1 MDKKRIAA
9 LAAAAWMACMPLESG
24 MNAFRLA
31 HAEGT
36 ADEAEPEAT
45 PTSEPTEEPEATPT
59 PMPTEEPEATPTPEP
74 TEEPEATPTSEPTEE
89 PEATPTPEPTEEPGA
104 TPTPMPTEEPE
115 ATSAPEEDDWKPH
128 GEAWAILE
136 DGTKLDGRL
145 QDILNAL
152 SGKEREDEEAEV
164 FIRTRDMLVVSGI
177 DEEIFDR
184 VTLSP
189 DEEVFDPEKAYYVEW
204 QIQDAVPL
212 GAEDEPT
219 LPPIVVYVTREG
231 ADKPNIGD
239 ATPAPTETP
248 APTDEPTQTP
258 NETPAP
264 TDEPTQTP
272 TETPAPTEAPTQA
285 PTETPAPTE
294 APTQTPSETPA
305 PTQTPTETPA
315 PTGMTLEVTADD
327 YEPGIWTNHPPV
339 FTLSGIPEG
348 SDEYVYGVFV
358 CNERLILLAKD
369 TDSYVPTEEG
379 LTSVRFAILDMM
391 GDVVALS
398 DQYDLMLDLSAP
410 DGPYLSG
417 VDYCDTVCY
426 IEASDSLSGL
436 SDISYDEGE
445 TWEPYIEY
453 EDGLSI
459 VGEKGDTIE
468 AGTIWV
474 RDIAGNISV
483 NAEEFTFGK
492 RKKTGGTGGTGTKPI
507 KHVKETMDYSKANYN
522 ALELKFSDEPQT
534 QLVAGEATLNLSL
547 SEGAGDA
554 AKPFT
559 AKLAAW
565 QTDEKAQDKPN
576 ALVLTAQAGEE
587 NSTWRFSGDVYK
599 LLNNSGVDY
608 LVFSTGEYMTALPTA
623 GFTGGT
629 QYGKLKASGVSTR
642 KFEYTLCQDEALR
655 ETTLSV
661 QVGGE
666 TYLLEEDTAQPMYRY
681 DVLVGTTDL
690 MKNPYESYK
699 HKEANP

>member
-1 MDKKRIAA
+1 MNKKRIAV

-36 ADEAEPEAT
+36 ADEAEREAT
-45 PTSEPTEEPEATPT
+45 PE
-59 PMPTEEPEATPTPEP
+59 PTEEPEATPTPEP

-89 PEATPTPEPTEEPGA
+89 PEATPTPEPTEDPEA
-104 TPTPMPTEEPE
+104 TPTPTPTEEPE
-115 ATSAPEEDDWKPH
+115 ATLAPEEDDWKPH
-128 GEAWAILE
+128 GEAWAILG

-145 QDILNAL
+145 QDILNEL

-204 QIQDAVPL
+204 QIQDAAPL
-212 GAEDEPT
+212 GAEDERT
-219 LPPIVVYVTREG
+219 LPSIVVYVTREG

-248 APTDEPTQTP
+248 TQTP
-258 NETPAP
+258 TETPAP

-272 TETPAPTEAPTQA
+272 TETPAPTDE
-285 PTETPAPTE
+285 
-294 APTQTPSETPA
+294 PTQTPN
-305 PTQTPTETPA
+305 ETPA
-315 PTGMTLEVTADD
+315 PTGMTLEVTADG
-327 YEPGIWTNHPPV
+327 YEPGVWTNHPPV

-426 IEASDSLSGL
+426 IEAYDSLSGM

-474 RDIAGNISV
+474 RDVAGNISV

-492 RKKTGGTGGTGTKPI
+492 RKRTGGTDGTGTKPI

-534 QLVAGEATLNLSL
+534 QLVAGETTLNLSL

-661 QVGGE
+661 QVEGE

>member
-36 ADEAEPEAT
+36 ADEAEREAT
-45 PTSEPTEEPEATPT
+45 PE
-59 PMPTEEPEATPTPEP
+59 PTEEPEATPTPEP
-74 TEEPEATPTSEPTEE
+74 TEEPEATPTPEPTEKPEATPTPEPTEEPEATPEPTEE
-89 PEATPTPEPTEEPGA
+89 PEATPTPEPTEEPKA
-104 TPTPMPTEEPE
+104 TP
-115 ATSAPEEDDWKPH
+115 ALEEDDWKPH
-128 GEAWAILE
+128 GEAWAILG

-145 QDILNAL
+145 QDILNEL

-204 QIQDAVPL
+204 QIQDAALFGV
-212 GAEDEPT
+212 EDERT
-219 LPPIVVYVTREG
+219 LPSIVVYVTREG

-239 ATPAPTETP
+239 AAPAPTE
-248 APTDEPTQTP
+248 A
-258 NETPAP
+258 
-264 TDEPTQTP
+264 PTQTP
-272 TETPAPTEAPTQA
+272 TETPAPTEAPTQT
-285 PTETPAPTE
+285 PTETPAPTDE
-294 APTQTPSETPA
+294 PTQTPSEM
-305 PTQTPTETPA
+305 PA
-315 PTGMTLEVTADD
+315 PTGMTLEVTADG
-327 YEPGIWTNHPPV
+327 YEPGIWTNNPPV

-410 DGPYLSG
+410 DGPYLSD

-426 IEASDSLSGL
+426 IEAYDSLSGL

-492 RKKTGGTGGTGTKPI
+492 RKRTGGTGGTGTKPI

-534 QLVAGEATLNLSL
+534 QLVAGETTLNLSL

-699 HKEANP
+699 HKEADP

>member
-1 MDKKRIAA
+1 MNKKRIAV

-36 ADEAEPEAT
+36 ADEAEREAT
-45 PTSEPTEEPEATPT
+45 PE
-59 PMPTEEPEATPTPEP
+59 PTEEPEATPTPEP
-74 TEEPEATPTSEPTEE
+74 TEEPE
-89 PEATPTPEPTEEPGA
+89 A

-145 QDILNAL
+145 QDILNEL

-189 DEEVFDPEKAYYVEW
+189 DAEVFDPEKAYYVEW
-204 QIQDAVPL
+204 QIQDAAPL
-212 GAEDEPT
+212 GAEDERT
-219 LPPIVVYVTREG
+219 LPSIVVYVTREG

-239 ATPAPTETP
+239 AAPAPTV
-248 APTDEPTQTP
+248 A
-258 NETPAP
+258 
-264 TDEPTQTP
+264 PTQTP
-272 TETPAPTEAPTQA
+272 TETPAPTEAPTQT

-305 PTQTPTETPA
+305 PTDAPTQTPTETPA
-315 PTGMTLEVTADD
+315 PTGMTLEVTADG
-327 YEPGIWTNHPPV
+327 YEPGIWTNNPPV

-348 SDEYVYGVFV
+348 SNEYVYGVFV

-426 IEASDSLSGL
+426 IEAYDSLSGL

-492 RKKTGGTGGTGTKPI
+492 RKRTGGTGGTGTKPI

-534 QLVAGEATLNLSL
+534 QLVAGETTLNLSL

-699 HKEANP
+699 HKEADP

>member
-1 MDKKRIAA
+1 MNKKRIAV

-36 ADEAEPEAT
+36 ADEAEREATPEPTEEPEATLTPEPTEEPEAT
-45 PTSEPTEEPEATPT
+45 PTPEPTEEPEATPT
-59 PMPTEEPEATPTPEP
+59 PMPTEEPEATP
-74 TEEPEATPTSEPTEE
+74 
-89 PEATPTPEPTEEPGA
+89 
-104 TPTPMPTEEPE
+104 
-115 ATSAPEEDDWKPH
+115 APEEDDWKPH
-128 GEAWAILE
+128 GEAWAILG

-145 QDILNAL
+145 QDILNEL

-164 FIRTRDMLVVSGI
+164 FIRTRDMLIVSGI

-204 QIQDAVPL
+204 QIQDAAPL
-212 GAEDEPT
+212 GAEDERT
-219 LPPIVVYVTREG
+219 LPSIVVYVTREG

-239 ATPAPTETP
+239 ATPTPTETP
-248 APTDEPTQTP
+248 APTE
-258 NETPAP
+258 A
-264 TDEPTQTP
+264 PTQTP
-272 TETPAPTEAPTQA
+272 TETPAPTEAPTQ
-285 PTETPAPTE
+285 TPN
-294 APTQTPSETPA
+294 
-305 PTQTPTETPA
+305 ETPA
-315 PTGMTLEVTADD
+315 PTGMTLEVTADG
-327 YEPGIWTNHPPV
+327 YEPGIWTNNPPV

-369 TDSYVPTEEG
+369 TDFYVPTEEG
-379 LTSVRFAILDMM
+379 LTSVRFAILDLM

-426 IEASDSLSGL
+426 IEAYDSLSGL

-474 RDIAGNISV
+474 RDVAGNISA

-534 QLVAGEATLNLSL
+534 QLVAGETTLNLSL

-661 QVGGE
+661 QVEGE
-666 TYLLEEDTAQPMYRY
+666 TYLLEEDPAQPMYRY

>member
-24 MNAFRLA
+24 MNAVRLA

-36 ADEAEPEAT
+36 ADEAEREAT
-45 PTSEPTEEPEATPT
+45 PEPTEEPEATPT
-59 PMPTEEPEATPTPEP
+59 PKPTEEPEATPTPEP
-74 TEEPEATPTSEPTEE
+74 TEATPAPEPTEE
-89 PEATPTPEPTEEPGA
+89 PEATLTPE
-104 TPTPMPTEEPE
+104 PTEEPE
-115 ATSAPEEDDWKPH
+115 ATSAPEENDWKPH

-145 QDILNAL
+145 QDILNEL

-212 GAEDEPT
+212 GAEDERT

-239 ATPAPTETP
+239 ATPAPTD
-248 APTDEPTQTP
+248 APTQT
-258 NETPAP
+258 
-264 TDEPTQTP
+264 
-272 TETPAPTEAPTQA
+272 

-305 PTQTPTETPA
+305 PTDEPTQTPAPPEAPTQTPSETPAPTDAPTQTPTETPA
-315 PTGMTLEVTADD
+315 PTGVTLEVTADG
-327 YEPGIWTNHPPV
+327 YEPGIWTNNPPV

-474 RDIAGNISV
+474 RDIAGNISA

-559 AKLAAW
+559 AKLTAW

-661 QVGGE
+661 QVEGE

>member
-1 MDKKRIAA
+1 MNKKRIAV

-36 ADEAEPEAT
+36 ADEAEREA
-45 PTSEPTEEPEATPT
+45 
-59 PMPTEEPEATPTPEP
+59 TPEP

-89 PEATPTPEPTEEPGA
+89 PEATPTPEPTEEPEA
-104 TPTPMPTEEPE
+104 TPTPEPTEEPEATPTSMPTEEPE
-115 ATSAPEEDDWKPH
+115 ATPAPEEDDWKPH
-128 GEAWAILE
+128 GEAWAILG

-145 QDILNAL
+145 QDILNEL

-204 QIQDAVPL
+204 QIQDAAPL
-212 GAEDEPT
+212 GAEDERT
-219 LPPIVVYVTREG
+219 LPSIVVYVTREG

-239 ATPAPTETP
+239 ATPAPTE
-248 APTDEPTQTP
+248 APTQTP
-258 NETPAP
+258 TETPAP

-272 TETPAPTEAPTQA
+272 TETPAPTEAPTQ
-285 PTETPAPTE
+285 
-294 APTQTPSETPA
+294 TPS
-305 PTQTPTETPA
+305 ETPA
-315 PTGMTLEVTADD
+315 PTGMTLEVTADG
-327 YEPGIWTNHPPV
+327 YEPGIWTNNPPV

-426 IEASDSLSGL
+426 IEAYDSLSGL

-492 RKKTGGTGGTGTKPI
+492 RKRTGGTGGTGTKPI

-661 QVGGE
+661 QVEGE

>member
-36 ADEAEPEAT
+36 ADEAEREAT
-45 PTSEPTEEPEATPT
+45 PE
-59 PMPTEEPEATPTPEP
+59 PTEEPEATPTPEP
-74 TEEPEATPTSEPTEE
+74 TEEPEATPTSEPTEK
-89 PEATPTPEPTEEPGA
+89 PKATPTPEPTEEPEA

-145 QDILNAL
+145 QDILNEL

-204 QIQDAVPL
+204 QIQDAAPL
-212 GAEDEPT
+212 GAEDERT
-219 LPPIVVYVTREG
+219 LPSIVVYVTREG

-239 ATPAPTETP
+239 A
-248 APTDEPTQTP
+248 
-258 NETPAP
+258 TPAP

-272 TETPAPTEAPTQA
+272 TETPAPTEAPTQT
-285 PTETPAPTE
+285 PTETPAPTDKPTQTPTE
-294 APTQTPSETPA
+294 TPAPTDEPTQTPS
-305 PTQTPTETPA
+305 ETPA
-315 PTGMTLEVTADD
+315 PTGMTLEVTADG
-327 YEPGIWTNHPPV
+327 YEPGVWTNQPPV

-348 SDEYVYGVFV
+348 SNEYVYGVFV

-379 LTSVRFAILDMM
+379 LTSVRFAILDLM

-474 RDIAGNISV
+474 RDVAGNISA

-661 QVGGE
+661 QVEGE

>member
-1 MDKKRIAA
+1 MNKKRIAV

-36 ADEAEPEAT
+36 ADEAEREAT
-45 PTSEPTEEPEATPT
+45 PE
-59 PMPTEEPEATPTPEP
+59 PTEEPEATPTPEP

-89 PEATPTPEPTEEPGA
+89 PEATPTP
-104 TPTPMPTEEPE
+104 MPTEEPK

-128 GEAWAILE
+128 GEAWAILG

-145 QDILNAL
+145 QDILNEL

-204 QIQDAVPL
+204 QIQDAAPL
-212 GAEDEPT
+212 GAEDERT
-219 LPPIVVYVTREG
+219 LPSIVVYVTREG

-239 ATPAPTETP
+239 AAPAPTET
-248 APTDEPTQTP
+248 
-258 NETPAP
+258 
-264 TDEPTQTP
+264 PTQTP
-272 TETPAPTEAPTQA
+272 TETPAPTEAPTQT
-285 PTETPAPTE
+285 PTETPAPTDE
-294 APTQTPSETPA
+294 PTQIPTETPTPTVAPTQTPN
-305 PTQTPTETPA
+305 ETPA
-315 PTGMTLEVTADD
+315 PTGMTLEVTADG
-327 YEPGIWTNHPPV
+327 YEPGIWTNNPPV
-339 FTLSGIPEG
+339 FTLSGITEG

-369 TDSYVPTEEG
+369 TDFYVPTEEG

-426 IEASDSLSGL
+426 IEAYDSLSGL

-474 RDIAGNISV
+474 RDVAGNISV

-534 QLVAGEATLNLSL
+534 QLVAGETTLNLSL

-559 AKLAAW
+559 AKLATW

-661 QVGGE
+661 QVEGE

>member
-1 MDKKRIAA
+1 MNKKRIAV

-36 ADEAEPEAT
+36 ADEAEREAT
-45 PTSEPTEEPEATPT
+45 P
-59 PMPTEEPEATPTPEP
+59 
-74 TEEPEATPTSEPTEE
+74 EPTEE
-89 PEATPTPEPTEEPGA
+89 PEATPTPEPTEEPKA
-104 TPTPMPTEEPE
+104 TP
-115 ATSAPEEDDWKPH
+115 APEEDDWKPH
-128 GEAWAILE
+128 GEAWAILG

-145 QDILNAL
+145 QDILNEL

-204 QIQDAVPL
+204 QIQDAAPL
-212 GAEDEPT
+212 GAEDERT
-219 LPPIVVYVTREG
+219 LPSIVVYVTREG

-239 ATPAPTETP
+239 ATPT
-248 APTDEPTQTP
+248 
-258 NETPAP
+258 
-264 TDEPTQTP
+264 
-272 TETPAPTEAPTQA
+272 

-294 APTQTPSETPA
+294 APTQTP
-305 PTQTPTETPA
+305 TETPA
-315 PTGMTLEVTADD
+315 PTGMPLEVTADG
-327 YEPGIWTNHPPV
+327 YEPGIWTNNPPV

-369 TDSYVPTEEG
+369 TDFYVPTEEG
-379 LTSVRFAILDMM
+379 LTSVRFAILDLM

-426 IEASDSLSGL
+426 IEAYDSLSGL

-474 RDIAGNISV
+474 RDVAGNISA

-534 QLVAGEATLNLSL
+534 QLVAGETTLNLSL

-661 QVGGE
+661 QVEGE

>member
-1 MDKKRIAA
+1 MNKKRIAV

-36 ADEAEPEAT
+36 ADEAEREA
-45 PTSEPTEEPEATPT
+45 
-59 PMPTEEPEATPTPEP
+59 TPEP

-89 PEATPTPEPTEEPGA
+89 PEATPTPEPTEEPEA

-115 ATSAPEEDDWKPH
+115 ATPTPEPTEEPKATPAPEEDDWKPH
-128 GEAWAILE
+128 GEAWAILG

-145 QDILNAL
+145 QDILNEL

-204 QIQDAVPL
+204 QIQDAAPL
-212 GAEDEPT
+212 GAEDERT
-219 LPPIVVYVTREG
+219 LPSIVVYVTREG

-239 ATPAPTETP
+239 ATPTPTE
-248 APTDEPTQTP
+248 A
-258 NETPAP
+258 
-264 TDEPTQTP
+264 PTQTP
-272 TETPAPTEAPTQA
+272 TETPAPTEAPTQ
-285 PTETPAPTE
+285 TPN
-294 APTQTPSETPA
+294 
-305 PTQTPTETPA
+305 ETPA
-315 PTGMTLEVTADD
+315 PTGMTLEVTADG
-327 YEPGIWTNHPPV
+327 YEPGIWTNNPPV

-369 TDSYVPTEEG
+369 TDFYVPTEEG
-379 LTSVRFAILDMM
+379 LTSVRFAILDLM

-426 IEASDSLSGL
+426 IEAYDSLSGL

-534 QLVAGEATLNLSL
+534 QLVAGETTLNLSL

-699 HKEANP
+699 HKEADP

>member
-1 MDKKRIAA
+1 MNKKRIAV

-24 MNAFRLA
+24 MNAFCLA

-36 ADEAEPEAT
+36 ADEAEREAT
-45 PTSEPTEEPEATPT
+45 PE
-59 PMPTEEPEATPTPEP
+59 PTEEPEATPTPEP
-74 TEEPEATPTSEPTEE
+74 TEEPEATPTPEPTEE
-89 PEATPTPEPTEEPGA
+89 PEATPTEEPKATPTPEPTEEPKT
-104 TPTPMPTEEPE
+104 TP
-115 ATSAPEEDDWKPH
+115 APEEDDWKPH
-128 GEAWAILE
+128 GEAWAILG

-145 QDILNAL
+145 QDILNEL

-204 QIQDAVPL
+204 QIQDAAPL
-212 GAEDEPT
+212 GAEEERT
-219 LPPIVVYVTREG
+219 LPSIVVYVTREG

-239 ATPAPTETP
+239 AAPAPTETP
-248 APTDEPTQTP
+248 TQTP
-258 NETPAP
+258 TETPVP
-264 TDEPTQTP
+264 TEAPTQTP
-272 TETPAPTEAPTQA
+272 TETPAPTE
-285 PTETPAPTE
+285 
-294 APTQTPSETPA
+294 A

-315 PTGMTLEVTADD
+315 PTGMTLEVTADG
-327 YEPGIWTNHPPV
+327 YEPGIWTNNPPV
-339 FTLSGIPEG
+339 FTLSGITEG

-426 IEASDSLSGL
+426 IEAYDSLSGL

-474 RDIAGNISV
+474 RDVAGNISV

-534 QLVAGEATLNLSL
+534 QLVAGETTLNLSL

-661 QVGGE
+661 QVEGE

>member
-1 MDKKRIAA
+1 MNKKRIAA

-36 ADEAEPEAT
+36 ADEAEREVT
-45 PTSEPTEEPEATPT
+45 P
-59 PMPTEEPEATPTPEP
+59 
-74 TEEPEATPTSEPTEE
+74 EPTEE
-89 PEATPTPEPTEEPGA
+89 PEATPTPEPTEESEA
-104 TPTPMPTEEPE
+104 TPTPMPTEEPEATPMPESTEEPE

-145 QDILNAL
+145 QDILNKL
-152 SGKEREDEEAEV
+152 SEKEREDEEAEV

-189 DEEVFDPEKAYYVEW
+189 DEEIFDPEKAYYVEW
-204 QIQDAVPL
+204 QIQDAAPL
-212 GAEDEPT
+212 GAEDERT
-219 LPPIVVYVTREG
+219 LPSIVVYVTREG

-239 ATPAPTETP
+239 ATPAPTE
-248 APTDEPTQTP
+248 
-258 NETPAP
+258 
-264 TDEPTQTP
+264 
-272 TETPAPTEAPTQA
+272 A

-294 APTQTPSETPA
+294 APTQTPN
-305 PTQTPTETPA
+305 ETPA
-315 PTGMTLEVTADD
+315 PTGMTLEVTADG
-327 YEPGIWTNHPPV
+327 YEPGIWTNNPPV

-369 TDSYVPTEEG
+369 TDFYVPTEEG
-379 LTSVRFAILDMM
+379 LTSVRFAILDLM

-474 RDIAGNISV
+474 RDVAGNISA

-534 QLVAGEATLNLSL
+534 QLVAGETTLNLSL

-661 QVGGE
+661 QVEGE

>member
-1 MDKKRIAA
+1 
-9 LAAAAWMACMPLESG
+9 
-24 MNAFRLA
+24 
-31 HAEGT
+31 
-36 ADEAEPEAT
+36 
-45 PTSEPTEEPEATPT
+45 
-59 PMPTEEPEATPTPEP
+59 
-74 TEEPEATPTSEPTEE
+74 
-89 PEATPTPEPTEEPGA
+89 
-104 TPTPMPTEEPE
+104 
-115 ATSAPEEDDWKPH
+115 
-128 GEAWAILE
+128 
-136 DGTKLDGRL
+136 
-145 QDILNAL
+145 
-152 SGKEREDEEAEV
+152 
-164 FIRTRDMLVVSGI
+164 
-177 DEEIFDR
+177 
-184 VTLSP
+184 
-189 DEEVFDPEKAYYVEW
+189 
-204 QIQDAVPL
+204 
-212 GAEDEPT
+212 
-219 LPPIVVYVTREG
+219 
-231 ADKPNIGD
+231 
-239 ATPAPTETP
+239 
-248 APTDEPTQTP
+248 
-258 NETPAP
+258 
-264 TDEPTQTP
+264 
-272 TETPAPTEAPTQA
+272 
-285 PTETPAPTE
+285 
-294 APTQTPSETPA
+294 
-305 PTQTPTETPA
+305 
-315 PTGMTLEVTADD
+315 MTLEVTADG
-327 YEPGIWTNHPPV
+327 YEPGIWTNNPPV

-426 IEASDSLSGL
+426 IEAYDSLSGL

-468 AGTIWV
+468 AGTIWA

-492 RKKTGGTGGTGTKPI
+492 RKRTGGTGGTGTKPI

-534 QLVAGEATLNLSL
+534 QLVAGETTLNLSL

-661 QVGGE
+661 QVEGE